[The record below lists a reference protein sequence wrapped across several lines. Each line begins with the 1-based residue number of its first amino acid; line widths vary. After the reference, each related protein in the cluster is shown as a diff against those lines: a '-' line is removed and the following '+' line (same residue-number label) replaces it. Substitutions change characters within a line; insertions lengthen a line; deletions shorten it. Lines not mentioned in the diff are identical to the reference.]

1 MKRFQLSSKTQNRS
15 AAGAAAFFLISLAGC
30 VPATTGGTAEGIGF
44 RQARFEEISAMRQYR
59 DCVDDAFKVA
69 EDANRNQQAAGYRAS
84 AKIIE
89 KCEADLGPE
98 AQNLAQ
104 EERMQAYAVGILNYI
119 KAGDIQK
126 AQANLE
132 TFKSAY
138 AGYDLYLPS
147 GASFIDTVTV
157 LTGKSTATP
166 RRRLAMMN
174 LSPDMRAE
182 MQRARFWKHN

>member
-1 MKRFQLSSKTQNRS
+1 MNRLNPKS
-15 AAGAAAFFLISLAGC
+15 RSTRQVAAGAAAFALISLAGC
-30 VPATTGGTAEGIGF
+30 IPATTGGAEGIGF
-44 RQARFEEISAMRQYR
+44 RQARFEEISAMREYR
-59 DCVDDAFKVA
+59 NCIDDAYQVA
-69 EDANRNQQAAGYRAS
+69 EDAAMNRQAAGYRTS

-98 AQNLAQ
+98 AKNLAQ
-104 EERMQAYAVGILNYI
+104 EERMQAYAIGILNYI

-132 TFKSAY
+132 TFKTAY

-147 GASFIDTVTV
+147 GASFVDTVNV
-157 LTGKSTATP
+157 LTGKATSLP
-166 RRRLAMMN
+166 RRKLAMMN
-174 LSPDMRAE
+174 VSQDLRAE